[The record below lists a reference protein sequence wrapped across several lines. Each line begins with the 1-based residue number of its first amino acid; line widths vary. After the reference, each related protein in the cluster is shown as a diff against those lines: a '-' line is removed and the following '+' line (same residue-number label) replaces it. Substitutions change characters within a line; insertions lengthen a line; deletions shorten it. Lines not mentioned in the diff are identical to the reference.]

1 VKVAAAL
8 GCLALAATA
17 CGGATGVR
25 DEGKTPTGQ
34 APLRSIVLW
43 FVRPGGRV
51 GVVRD
56 LAPVSREIRAD
67 PGKVARLVL
76 RALARGPSPDE
87 RLAGY
92 RTVLDD
98 GLWRANIRGST
109 VRVTQGYVSGVNTAV
124 NQGGPVPW
132 IALAGAAQIQK
143 TLSALPGVR
152 TVRVWGLSRAAIQ
165 AQLLSGRD
173 PGLTNPVPR
182 ASCALAQ
189 ALPGQL
195 EVGISHV
202 SQSAAIVH
210 VRAKTP
216 VAIEFTYSR
225 GPEGSGNPAAILE
238 ATATP
243 CGSADVRFPQPRGV
257 RGALELGAAFQ
268 VRVTPLSGPVVQGV
282 TRTFRL
288 RR

>member
-1 VKVAAAL
+1 VKAAAGL
-8 GCLALAATA
+8 VCLALLAAA
-17 CGGATGVR
+17 CGGAAGVR
-25 DEGKTPTGQ
+25 DEGKTPTGK

-43 FVRPGGRV
+43 FIRPGGRV
-51 GVVRD
+51 GVARD
-56 LAPVSREIRAD
+56 LAPVSRQIRAD
-67 PGKVARLVL
+67 PGKVARLAL
-76 RALARGPSPDE
+76 RALVQGPSPDE

-92 RTVLDD
+92 RTVLDARF
-98 GLWRANIRGST
+98 WRVTIRGST
-109 VRVTQGYVSGVNTAV
+109 VRVTQGYVAGADPPV

-173 PGLTNPVPR
+173 PGLTSPVPR
-182 ASCALAQ
+182 ASCARAR

-195 EVGISHV
+195 GVGISHV
-202 SQSAAIVH
+202 SQGAAIVH
-210 VRAKTP
+210 VRAKAP
-216 VAIEFTYSR
+216 VAIEFTYGR
-225 GPEGSGNPAAILE
+225 GPEGAGNPAAILE

-257 RGALELGAAFQ
+257 RPALELGATFQ

-288 RR
+288 RT